1 VLEAATLSP
10 ILTALILRSCSFG
23 SGLFNDKNQQEP
35 SRSVNPHLNK
45 LQPYPFEKLAR
56 LKQGTTPPAGKTHIA
71 LSIGEPQHPTPKLI
85 GDALIAHLSGLGNYP
100 ATKGIAPLR
109 LAIAEWLCV
118 RFRLPAGAVDPER
131 QVLPVNGTRE
141 ALFAF
146 AQCVVDPA
154 PKPLVAMPNPFYQI
168 YEGAAL
174 LAGAEPYFLNTLQE
188 NGFLADFDA
197 VPEEVWVRCQ
207 LLYICSPGNPT
218 GAVISE
224 AVLRRL
230 VELAERFDFVIA
242 SDECYSELYADE
254 SNPPP
259 GLLQAAY
266 AMGNTDFKR
275 CVVFH
280 SLSKRSNAPG
290 LRSGFVAGDAAI
302 LEKFLL
308 YRTYHG
314 CALSLPIQ
322 QASLAAWRDEA
333 HVAANRELYRQKF
346 VAVVEI
352 MRNVLEVEI
361 PPAGFYLWPNVS
373 RQGLDGEAFARGL
386 FAAQNVTVLPGGYLS
401 REAHGI
407 NPGHD
412 YVRMALVATLEEC
425 VEAAKRINEFVE
437 KL

>member
-1 VLEAATLSP
+1 
-10 ILTALILRSCSFG
+10 
-23 SGLFNDKNQQEP
+23 
-35 SRSVNPHLNK
+35 VNPHLCK
-45 LQPYPFEKLAR
+45 LHAYPFERLAR
-56 LKQGTTPPAGKTHIA
+56 LKQGVSPPADKPHIA
-71 LSIGEPQHPTPKLI
+71 LSIGEPQHATPKLI
-85 GDALIAHLSGLGNYP
+85 GDALTAHLSGLGNYP

-109 LAIAEWLCV
+109 LAIAEWLSV
-118 RFRLPAGAVDPER
+118 RFRLAPGSVDPER

-146 AQCVVDPA
+146 AQCVVDPSA
-154 PKPLVAMPNPFYQI
+154 NPLVAMPNPFYQI

-174 LAGAEPYFLNTLQE
+174 LAGAEPYFLNTTQAT
-188 NGFLADFDA
+188 GFLPDFDA
-197 VPEEVWVRCQ
+197 VPNEVWARCQ

-218 GAVISE
+218 GAVMGE
-224 AVLRRL
+224 AVLRHL
-230 VELAERFDFVIA
+230 VGLAERFDFVIA

-254 SNPPP
+254 ANPPS

-266 AMGNTDFKR
+266 ALGNTEFKR
-275 CVVFH
+275 CVAFH

-314 CALSLPIQ
+314 CALSLPVQ
-322 QASLAAWRDEA
+322 HASLAAWRDEA
-333 HVAANRELYRQKF
+333 HVVANRELYRQKF

-352 MRNVLEVEI
+352 LRDVLDVEN
-361 PPAGFYLWPNVS
+361 PPAGFYLWPEVS
-373 RQGLDGEAFARGL
+373 RLGLDGETFAREL

-401 REAHGI
+401 REALGL
-407 NPGHD
+407 NPGQGH
-412 YVRMALVATLEEC
+412 VRMALVASLGEC
-425 VEAAKRINEFVE
+425 VDAAKRIKEFVN